1 MRAVVKKNR
10 SHYSN
15 PHIGYLTPVFVERH
29 DRWHRVEDL
38 KKEFPNNECI
48 FIYREYEGIHDS
60 YAENELFVQ
69 AYETNSSHNPDYDGS
84 SLFTGTG
91 DNALAPTNNEFCR
104 ILDAGRA
111 FDPEQ
116 EYWIWQN
123 VEPLNDIFIR
133 TGEFLIGPFDFTK
146 KTDEEEGV
154 NLRLRAELGHDYCVF
169 KIKFADA
176 EKYGHVYQDGAYYYL
191 IRVDEMLEDGRVVK
205 ESLYYGSPSELLDWA
220 KNITDL
226 SALGDIRQLKK
237 TLGAATN
244 LPQAEEAKLNRLQ
257 TLLGNSDEWFSKRL
271 PAFISQYLEE
281 NPVGRKKVEDYLRIN
296 EPVQTDSS
304 DEVKR
309 LREELAQTRQGS
321 GGGSGVLD
329 ERLALLPDPQRRL
342 IDELL
347 NDGGLRLKYA
357 HTRSLDGQIQNL
369 EAVRVAKER
378 AINDSDRELKRKQ
391 DLKEG
396 LENSLRQLKESFS
409 NADEVRSKFFEVKP
423 YIDWINGIVPSTT
436 GEQQNDTIRQQ
447 LNTLRLKEEVPPLR
461 DYLQE
466 IKENLDKLDRR
477 VEFNDLANYFIT
489 INQNFLTVF
498 AGLPGVG
505 KTSLV
510 TKLAAAAGLNER
522 FLAISTARGWT
533 SQRDFIGYYNAI
545 ANHFQ
550 QARTGLFDVLKSCDA
565 GVRRSLDVPY
575 WVLLDEANL
584 SPMEHYWS
592 DFMRFS
598 DPDSERVLRIPNG
611 SDLDELRLGQGL
623 RFIATIN
630 YDHTTEPLSPR
641 LLDRVAVV
649 RLTAPKDTIRV
660 EKSVS
665 LPSVSGYYSTEQLE
679 QMLNP
684 TEGNYEMAG
693 NLLNLF
699 NEIRDLLENEEDGLP
714 IIINPRKQ
722 RDVSKYCA
730 IAQQVMEDNGN
741 AFNALDYA
749 FNQQIL
755 PLIAGRGEKFGKRLN
770 TLHDL
775 IDQFL
780 PNSALSLRR
789 IIRNGDANYYNYRFF
804 V

>member
-15 PHIGYLTPVFVERH
+15 PHLGYLTPVFVERE
-29 DRWHRVEDL
+29 DRWVRVEDL
-38 KKEFPNNECI
+38 KKDFPNNECI
-48 FIYREYEGIHDS
+48 FIHRDYVALNEG
-60 YAENELFVQ
+60 YADNELFIQ
-69 AYETNSSHNPDYDGS
+69 TYEQNASHNPEYDGS

-91 DNALAPTNNEFCR
+91 ENALAPNNSEFCR
-104 ILDAGRA
+104 ILDSGRP

-116 EYWIWQN
+116 EYWIWQT
-123 VEPLNDIFIR
+123 VDPLNDVFIR
-133 TGEFLIGPFDFTK
+133 MGDFIYGPFNFSSRK
-146 KTDEEEGV
+146 IDEEDGV
-154 NLRLRAELGHDYCVF
+154 NLLLRAEPGLDYCIF
-169 KIKFADA
+169 KINVNDA
-176 EKYGHVYQDGAYYYL
+176 EKHHHVHQDGSFYYL
-191 IRVDEMLEDGRVVK
+191 ISVSELLEDQRVPK
-205 ESLYYGSPSELLDWA
+205 ESIYYGSPTDLLDWA

-226 SALGDIRQLKK
+226 STVNDIRQLGK
-237 TLGAATN
+237 TLSSATN
-244 LPQAEEAKLNRLQ
+244 PSPVEQAKLNRLKS
-257 TLLGNSDEWFSKRL
+257 LLGNSDEWFSKRL
-271 PAFISQYLEE
+271 PVFISQYLEE
-281 NPVGRKKVEDYLRIN
+281 NPIGKKKVEDYLRIN
-296 EPVQTDSS
+296 EQPNAEQSG
-304 DEVKR
+304 ELKR
-309 LREELAQTRQGS
+309 LREELEQLRQQP
-321 GGGSGVLD
+321 GGVALD
-329 ERLALLPDPQRRL
+329 ERLTTLPAPQQRL
-342 IDELL
+342 INELL
-347 NDGGLRLKYA
+347 NDGNLRLKYA
-357 HTRSLDGQIQNL
+357 SARSLEAQIQQL
-369 EAVRVAKER
+369 EK
-378 AINDSDRELKRKQ
+378 DRERKKKLLAESTRELR
-391 DLKEG
+391 LKEELKAG
-396 LENSLRQLKESFS
+396 LEKSLVELKEHFS
-409 NADEVRSKFFEVKP
+409 NTEEVRSKFFEVKP
-423 YIDWINGIVPSTT
+423 YIDWVNGIVPSTT
-436 GEQQNDTIRQQ
+436 GETEQNNIREA
-447 LNTLRLKEEVPPLR
+447 LDALKLKEDVPPLR
-461 DYLQE
+461 EYLQE
-466 IKENLDKLDRR
+466 IRENLDRLDRR
-477 VEFNDLANYFIT
+477 IEFNDLANYFIT

-510 TKLAAAAGLNER
+510 TKLAAAAGLKER

-545 ANHFQ
+545 SNHFQ

-565 GVRRSLDVPY
+565 GTRRGLDIPY

-592 DFMRFS
+592 DFMRFT
-598 DPDSERVLRIPNG
+598 DPDSERVLRIPNA
-611 SDLDELRLGQGL
+611 SNLDELRLGQGL

-660 EKSVS
+660 EKPVT
-665 LPSVSGYYSTEQLE
+665 LPSVTDYYSTEQLE
-679 QMLNP
+679 EMLNP
-684 TEGNYEMAG
+684 SEGSYEMAS
-693 NLLNLF
+693 NSLNLF
-699 NEIRDLLENEEDGLP
+699 NEIRELLENEEDGLP

-741 AFNALDYA
+741 AQNAFDYA

-770 TLHDL
+770 DLHDL

-780 PNSALSLRR
+780 PSSALSLRR

>member
-1 MRAVVKKNR
+1 MRAIVKKNR
-10 SHYSN
+10 SHPTNLY
-15 PHIGYLTPVFVERH
+15 IGYLTPVFVDRD
-29 DRWHRVEDL
+29 DRWVRVQDL

-48 FIYREYEGIHDS
+48 FIHREYDAIQDS
-60 YAENELFVQ
+60 YAENELFIQ
-69 AYETNSSHNPDYDGS
+69 TYEQNSSHNPDYDGS
-84 SLFTGTG
+84 SLFTGIG
-91 DNALAPTNNEFCR
+91 SNATAPVNNEFCR
-104 ILDAGRA
+104 ILDAARP

-146 KTDEEEGV
+146 KSDEEDGV
-154 NLRLRAELGHDYCVF
+154 NLNLRAELIHDYCVY
-169 KIKFADA
+169 KVRFAEA
-176 EKYGHVYQDGAYYYL
+176 EKYGHVLQDGAYYYL
-191 IRVDEMLEDGRVVK
+191 IKVDELLEDGRVAK
-205 ESLYYGSPSELLDWA
+205 ENIYYGSPSELLDWA

-226 SALGDIRQLKK
+226 SALQDVRQLKK
-237 TLGAATN
+237 TLSAATN

-281 NPVGRKKVEDYLRIN
+281 NPIGRKKVEDYLRIN
-296 EPVQTDSS
+296 EAAPTDNSQ
-304 DEVKR
+304 EVKR
-309 LREELAQTRQGS
+309 LREELEQTRQQT
-321 GGGSGVLD
+321 GGGSVVD
-329 ERLALLPDPQRRL
+329 ERMARLPDPQRRL
-342 IDELL
+342 IEELL
-347 NDGGLRLKYA
+347 DDGSLRLKYA
-357 HTRSLDGQIQNL
+357 HARSLDGQIQKL
-369 EAVRVAKER
+369 EAERVAKER
-378 AINDSDRELKRKQ
+378 LIEEGNRELKRKQ
-391 DLKEG
+391 DLQIG
-396 LENSLRQLKESFS
+396 LENSLQRLKESFS

-423 YIDWINGIVPSTT
+423 YVDWINGIVPSTG
-436 GEQQNDTIRQQ
+436 GEQQQDAIRQQ
-447 LNTLRLKEEVPPLR
+447 LNTLRLKDKVPPLR

-466 IKENLDKLDRR
+466 IRENLDKLDRR

-510 TKLAAAAGLNER
+510 TKLAAAAGLQDR
-522 FLAISTARGWT
+522 FLAIATARGWT

-545 ANHFQ
+545 SNHFQ
-550 QARTGLFDVLKSCDA
+550 QARTGMFDVLKTCDA
-565 GVRRSLDVPY
+565 GLRRGLDIPY

-592 DFMRFS
+592 DFMRFA

-649 RLTAPKDTIRV
+649 RLTAPKDTITV
-660 EKSVS
+660 EKSVA

-679 QMLNP
+679 EMLNP
-684 TEGNYEMAG
+684 GDGSYEMAG
-693 NLLNLF
+693 NMLNLF
-699 NEIRDLLENEEDGLP
+699 NEIRELLENEEDGLP

-730 IAQQVMEDNGN
+730 IAQHVFEDNGN

-755 PLIAGRGEKFGKRLN
+755 PLVAGRGEKFGKRLN
-770 TLHDL
+770 GLHDL

-780 PNSALSLRR
+780 PNSAVSLRR